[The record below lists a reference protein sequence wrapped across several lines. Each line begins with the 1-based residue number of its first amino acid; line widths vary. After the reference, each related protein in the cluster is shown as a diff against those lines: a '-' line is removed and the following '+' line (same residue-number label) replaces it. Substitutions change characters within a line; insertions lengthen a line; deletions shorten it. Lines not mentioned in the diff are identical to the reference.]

1 MASDKLLL
9 TLPEVAH
16 RLSIG
21 RSKLY
26 ELLEAG
32 ELPVIRIGTAVR
44 IPAGAVQDWVERR
57 VGKDTNGGER
67 QGRQ

>member
-1 MASDKLLL
+1 MASDKVLL

-57 VGKDTNGGER
+57 AGKGGER
-67 QGRQ
+67 RGRS